1 MRILVVGRGG
11 REHALAIRL
20 SEDADVAEVLLAPG
34 NEGASRSF
42 RCLQIEEHETQALAE
57 ACRSERIDLVVIGP
71 EGPLAAGIVDELSEQ
86 GVLTFGPTR
95 MAARLETS
103 KWFAKQIMVDA
114 GVPTARGERHEQ
126 VPEAVAALA
135 RFAPPWVIKLD
146 GLASGKGVCVTAE
159 REHAEAFIGSGL
171 TRAHAASAPPA
182 VVIEEF
188 LEGEEASVMAICDGS
203 RHVLLTPARDYK
215 RALAGD
221 RGANTGGMGAFAP
234 IAAGDAF
241 EREVSERIVSP
252 VLREMAR
259 RGTPFR
265 GVLYVGL
272 MIGARGLNVV
282 EFNVRFGDPETQVIL
297 PLTGGP
303 LARLLM
309 SAARGELDAAGMSR
323 RPGAAVAVALVDME
337 YPNTSRGGGR
347 IESLERALPA
357 DAHVVYA
364 AVTWEDGA
372 WTVRGG
378 RGAYV
383 VATGVN
389 RAAARTSVYAAI
401 AALGGSGWRVRND
414 IGAGDES
421 AATQHLGPPASR
433 GRED

>member
-1 MRILVVGRGG
+1 MRFLVVGRGG

-20 SEDADVAEVLLAPG
+20 AEDVDAADVLLAPG

-42 RCLQIEEHETQALAE
+42 RCLAIAEHETEALAE

-71 EGPLAAGIVDELSEQ
+71 EGPLAAGIVEALGERR
-86 GVLTFGPTR
+86 VLAFGPGR
-95 MAARLETS
+95 EAARLESS
-103 KWFAKQIMVDA
+103 KWFAKQIMFEA
-114 GVPTARGERHEQ
+114 GVPTARGERHER

-159 REHAEAFIGSGL
+159 RERAEEFIAAGFTRGHAGGAQ
-171 TRAHAASAPPA
+171 AA

-188 LEGEEASVMAICDGS
+188 LEGLEASVMAVCDGR

-234 IAAGDAF
+234 VAAGETF
-241 EREVSERIVSP
+241 EREVSERIVTP
-252 VLREMAR
+252 VLREMER

-272 MIGARGLNVV
+272 MIGPRGLSVV

-297 PLTGGP
+297 PLTGGS

-309 SAARGELDAAGMSR
+309 SAARGELDAAALSR
-323 RPGAAVAVALVDME
+323 RGGAAVAVALVDTD
-337 YPNTSRGGGR
+337 YPNAARGGGR
-347 IESLERALPA
+347 IEGLERVLPA

-364 AVTWEDGA
+364 AVTWEDAA

-383 VATGVN
+383 VAKGAN

-401 AALGGSGWRVRND
+401 AKLGGTGWRCRED
-414 IGAGDES
+414 IGAGDER
-421 AATQHLGPPASR
+421 AAAQALGPPASR